1 VLSSTICANIDNFK
15 NTTLQNN
22 KSWFIRMGEIR
33 AIFTDKIIIKLW
45 LVVVKLGLDEIGA
58 SAPPYLT
65 MTFHRL
71 SSSTAV

>member
-1 VLSSTICANIDNFK
+1 
-15 NTTLQNN
+15 
-22 KSWFIRMGEIR
+22 MGEIR

-71 SSSTAV
+71 SSSTAF